1 MLLVTTYLSVKGVS
15 GAWLE
20 LCGPLELTRGHWR
33 ATHRSWSG
41 ITPVFTDSCFFL
53 PVLMLAKKQIFLKSS
68 VIWFGKKN
76 LILYLNALFRSSS
89 TLETNAKLKVEPKS
103 LLTQDIFLVLIIYIS
118 LGKMCFL
125 TQVSF
130 QANSNGKMINTGF

>member
-1 MLLVTTYLSVKGVS
+1 
-15 GAWLE
+15 
-20 LCGPLELTRGHWR
+20 
-33 ATHRSWSG
+33 
-41 ITPVFTDSCFFL
+41 
-53 PVLMLAKKQIFLKSS
+53 MLAKKQIFLKSS
-68 VIWFGKKN
+68 VIWFGKKK
-76 LILYLNALFRSSS
+76 LILYLNALFRRSS

-103 LLTQDIFLVLIIYIS
+103 LTQDIFLVLIIYIS